1 MSLPPLWGSEK
12 FRKSVINKLNSE
24 LEHCSLSAKNAG
36 QGIENAVFEK
46 TQSKKQYLG
55 YVAKIIL
62 RVRNMGEE
70 QVHSVFILLI
80 DVLILVH
87 IDDAWLA
94 NCVKTILSKPP
105 PRLRRVL
112 RPEEFAKYN
121 KEMMKLRTQ
130 LQAEEILK
138 TKDRK

>member
-62 RVRNMGEE
+62 RVRNM
-70 QVHSVFILLI
+70 
-80 DVLILVH
+80 VH